1 MPAMRDTKILVRAAA
16 LCLLFISTAAS
27 GLAVEFYL
35 KLGGGVGFVRPKNI
49 DALINDW
56 QTWQKKDAERA
67 VKFTFLGGEAS
78 MFRMTSDFDAEFM
91 ASLTSR
97 LNIGLAFGLF
107 YGEIPQTKT
116 ELTIEK
122 DVGTFIQ
129 VHPVELTA
137 LPVALVGYYIQP
149 LGKKWALFIKGGGGM
164 IYAKFVDRDGRR
176 LTTNESFTYQASQ
189 SASGQSPYYLGG
201 LGMRMQLTDDLSLD
215 LEIEGRNAKIQKF
228 SGEDNSGVSG
238 TLYMYEEYDSR
249 LDFWQKKIQIHPVIP
264 AGESFRSVGEAMIDM
279 TGFKAKISLFIRF

>member
-1 MPAMRDTKILVRAAA
+1 MKDTKTLMRAAA
-16 LCLLFISTAAS
+16 ICFLFFSTAAS

-56 QTWQKKDAERA
+56 QTWQKKEAERA

-78 MFRMTSDFDAEFM
+78 MFRLTSDFDAEFM
-91 ASLTSR
+91 AALTPR
-97 LNIGLAFGLF
+97 LHAGLAFGLF
-107 YGEIPQTKT
+107 YGEIPQGKT

-122 DVGTFIQ
+122 DTGTFIQ

-137 LPVALVGYYIQP
+137 LPVALVGYYILP
-149 LGKKWALFIKGGGGM
+149 FGKKWALFIKGGAGM

-176 LTTNESFTYQASQ
+176 LITNESFSYQATQ

-201 LGMRMQLTDDLSLD
+201 LGMRMQLTEDLYLD
-215 LEIEGRNAKIQKF
+215 LEIEGRNARIQKF
-228 SGEDNSGVSG
+228 SGEDNSGISG

-249 LDFWQKKIQIHPVIP
+249 LDFWQKKIQIHPDIP
-264 AGESFRSVGEAMIDM
+264 VGENLRSVGEALIDM
-279 TGFKAKISLFIRF
+279 TGYKAKISLFIRF